1 MRTDIIQT
9 KIKEI
14 EENIKIIR
22 ENPPE
27 TFDDFSNKPK
37 KESLNSPHLISNAT
51 YNLIVAIEG

>member
-22 ENPPE
+22 ENLPE
-27 TFDDFSNKPK
+27 TFNDF
-37 KESLNSPHLISNAT
+37 
-51 YNLIVAIEG
+51 